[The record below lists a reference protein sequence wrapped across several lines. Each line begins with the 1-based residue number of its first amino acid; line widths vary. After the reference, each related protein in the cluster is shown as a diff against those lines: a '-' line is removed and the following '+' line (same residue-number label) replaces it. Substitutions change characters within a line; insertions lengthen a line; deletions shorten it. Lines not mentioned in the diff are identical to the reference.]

1 MLQHFPKGTWLPAL
15 EQNILKYRA
24 FEMVLILFQI
34 QDLKRLVL
42 SSIQAT
48 DNLFVRLGKRNH
60 PRIRADAKD
69 KYQKAWAILVA
80 DGIISQAESDD
91 IQRLVDYRNRIA
103 HSIYEFAADLS
114 REQVAVEYSEFFEV
128 KYDYQ
133 ALQKLKL
140 YRRKI
145 SGGLRAGVRS
155 LSFAPIIFKS
165 AERTY
170 EQELLRLSK
179 KIDRQIA
186 ARKAE
191 HQGLAAEFA
200 VAKRG
205 TAEFDPS
212 HPRNIAP
219 NGKLTTYGIRTCH
232 RLFDENLS
240 SLAVAYLMRISY
252 RAAMNRHRAWLRAK
266 GGND

>member
-1 MLQHFPKGTWLPAL
+1 MRQHFPKGSQLPAL

-24 FEMVLILFQI
+24 FEMVLILFHI
-34 QDLKRLVL
+34 QDLKKLVL

-48 DNLFVRLGKRNH
+48 DRFRFDQKSQ
-60 PRIRADAKD
+60 PRIRADAKN

-80 DGIISQAESDD
+80 DGIITQTESDD
-91 IQRLVDYRNRIA
+91 IQRLIDYRNHIA
-103 HSIYEFAADLS
+103 HSIYEFTSDLS
-114 REQVAVEYSEFFEV
+114 REAVAVSYSEFSGV
-128 KYDYQ
+128 KYDYE
-133 ALQKLKL
+133 ALRKLKL

-145 SGGLRAGVRS
+145 SDGLRDGVIS
-155 LSFAPIIFKS
+155 LSFAPIIFEG

-170 EQELLRLSK
+170 QQELLRLSK

-191 HQGLAAEFA
+191 HQALAAEIA
-200 VAKRG
+200 AAKRE
-205 TAEFDPS
+205 TEQLDPS

-219 NGKLTTYGIRTCH
+219 NGKLTRYGIGTCQ

-240 SLAVAYLMRISY
+240 PLAVAYLMRISY
-252 RAAMNRHRAWLRAK
+252 RAAMNRYHTWLRVKERA
-266 GGND
+266 